1 VAAALGPALFALITT
16 LRSEQ
21 AALMVTLCLLLAGA
35 VLVLLHV
42 AREKHPLQRALG
54 VDVS

>member
-1 VAAALGPALFALITT
+1 MPLPPQTPVVAPGDGVAAALGPALFALITT

-35 VLVLLHV
+35 V
-42 AREKHPLQRALG
+42 RPK
-54 VDVS
+54 S